1 VIELRVNGVDR
12 EMPDRTTVSGL
23 LEALRV
29 PAAGVAVAVNGT
41 VVPKAAHGTTE
52 VPNHATVEILTAVQ
66 GG

>member
-1 VIELRVNGVDR
+1 MIDLRVNGVDR
-12 EMPDRTTVSGL
+12 EMPDGTTVSGL

-41 VVPKAAHGTTE
+41 VVPKAEHGSTE
-52 VPNHATVEILTAVQ
+52 VPNHAAVEVLTAVQ